1 MISEEQKNKIINYLR
16 LKYPGE
22 HISVSFRRDKNI
34 FIDKIHNSYYKYNFV
49 NNELVLAR
57 VIVLPVGKIG
67 IILGGNNL
75 KSVNTHNIK
84 TNKGKIVN
92 SKRVIAVLGFTA
104 AVLISATRSYE
115 KDKIFEPPEVIMVD
129 DFAYEEPKEDI
140 VSVVDTALDDEKKSV
155 EEFDGVVHIP
165 VVYQGSKEANIER
178 RLETDAMYGDIILYY
193 TERYGLPYSLTA
205 ALFTQER
212 YYLDNTSSKDKKNI
226 GSLTSINCEKI
237 IAPVME
243 NGIVTDYDKLYVLP
257 ESYDRFKL
265 EDLHSMIYDKRD
277 LKEDLVYIK
286 EADKLQSEG
295 YQIYANSDIYNVEN
309 NIKIS
314 CAYLR
319 YLVDKKHDLIKGYMS
334 YNVGLNRID
343 DTTTYDTIL
352 SGQIKTNN
360 NGDVYY
366 LNHVAQYILSEEEG
380 SDLTINFTDGTSQT
394 LSIAKEDNLELGATL
409 K

>member
-1 MISEEQKNKIINYLR
+1 MCSLSVDSTKSLYEGINR
-16 LKYPGE
+16 STFG
-22 HISVSFRRDKNI
+22 D
-34 FIDKIHNSYYKYNFV
+34 
-49 NNELVLAR
+49 
-57 VIVLPVGKIG
+57 
-67 IILGGNNL
+67 
-75 KSVNTHNIK
+75 HNIK

-115 KDKIFEPPEVIMVD
+115 KDKTFAPPEVIMID
-129 DFAYEEPKEDI
+129 DFAYEEPKEDV
-140 VSVVDTALDDEKKSV
+140 VSVVDTALDTEKKSID
-155 EEFDGVVHIP
+155 EFDGVVHIP
-165 VVYQGSKEANIER
+165 VVYQGSKEATLER
-178 RLETDAMYGDIILYY
+178 RLETDTMYGDIILYY

-243 NGIVTDYDKLYVLP
+243 NGVVTDYDKIYVLP
-257 ESYDRFKL
+257 KSYDRFKL

-286 EADKLQSEG
+286 EADKLQREG
-295 YQIYANSDIYNVEN
+295 YQIYANSDIYDVEN

-343 DTTTYDTIL
+343 DMTTYDAIL

-366 LNHVAQYILSEEEG
+366 LNHIAQYILSDEE
-380 SDLTINFTDGTSQT
+380 STDLTINFTDGTSQT
-394 LSIAKEDNLELGATL
+394 LSIEKEDNLELGATL